1 MICCIGINWLL
12 FHDEDFDIGDTLL
25 QYGKDIVVGPHSF
38 WFVVLNIQ
46 I

>member
-25 QYGKDIVVGPHSF
+25 QWTGHVVGPHSF